1 MSPIFM
7 KYFFIICSI
16 FTLNDFYR
24 IFERISSLFH
34 RVRKFVGNDM
44 LSDYRGVLVVIRPL
58 LSVGQLTSRSSA
70 RLWQPKMGNHEYRLT
85 EIQTIYLYYVFSFRI
100 LFNRVRSIIYREKN
114 SISYLLSI
122 NFAFVTH
129 SFWLNLVIH

>member
-1 MSPIFM
+1 MKTVSCLESPIFM
-7 KYFFIICSI
+7 KYFFIIRSI

-34 RVRKFVGNDM
+34 RVRKFVGNDT

-58 LSVGQLTSRSSA
+58 LSVGQLTSRSSV

-85 EIQTIYLYYVFSFRI
+85 ENPDDLPIFFFRI
-100 LFNRVRSIIYREKN
+100 LFNRVERSIIYREKN
-114 SISYLLSI
+114 CISYLLSI

-129 SFWLNLVIH
+129 SF

>member
-1 MSPIFM
+1 M

-34 RVRKFVGNDM
+34 RVRKFVGNDT

-129 SFWLNLVIH
+129 SF

>member
-1 MSPIFM
+1 M

-129 SFWLNLVIH
+129 SF